1 VISWQAA
8 RELALL
14 LPDTEEQDHF
24 GSPSFRVG
32 GKIFAQLSAAAEP
45 RGRALVKLTMAD
57 QTALTLMD
65 PKSFAPEPQWGRHG
79 WTRIELASVE
89 PSTLQRLLQQSRQL
103 VAPPARSSRK
113 RQS

>member
-1 VISWQAA
+1 MISWQAA

-14 LPDTEEQDHF
+14 LPDTEEQDH
-24 GSPSFRVG
+24 VG

-65 PKSFAPEPQWGRHG
+65 PQSFAPEPQWGRHG

-103 VAPPARSSRK
+103 VAHPARSSRK